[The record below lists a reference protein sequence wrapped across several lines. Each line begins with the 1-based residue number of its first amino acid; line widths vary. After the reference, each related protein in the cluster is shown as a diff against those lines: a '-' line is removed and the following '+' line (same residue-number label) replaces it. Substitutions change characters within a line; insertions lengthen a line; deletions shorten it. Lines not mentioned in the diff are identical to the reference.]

1 MNRSELRSPIDDPSC
16 VTDAV
21 LAGANPIAVAI
32 SVKGHD
38 LREARFQSVAMLDRG
53 VLWPLHYGSL
63 FGGSAMDENQVK
75 GGSGPALAAHSKD
88 ASAPGTTSASS
99 ATGNDAR
106 GSSSARE
113 TVSSVSGQAREAAGR
128 MGASVSDAAG
138 RAGQTLSEQGSR
150 AADQS
155 AALVRE
161 QPFMALALTGAAC
174 LIIGILLGR
183 R

>member
-1 MNRSELRSPIDDPSC
+1 
-16 VTDAV
+16 
-21 LAGANPIAVAI
+21 
-32 SVKGHD
+32 
-38 LREARFQSVAMLDRG
+38 
-53 VLWPLHYGSL
+53 
-63 FGGSAMDENQVK
+63 
-75 GGSGPALAAHSKD
+75 
-88 ASAPGTTSASS
+88 
-99 ATGNDAR
+99 
-106 GSSSARE
+106 
-113 TVSSVSGQAREAAGR
+113 

>member
-1 MNRSELRSPIDDPSC
+1 MS
-16 VTDAV
+16 
-21 LAGANPIAVAI
+21 
-32 SVKGHD
+32 
-38 LREARFQSVAMLDRG
+38 EARFQPVAMLDRG
-53 VLWPLHYGSL
+53 GLWPLHYGSL

-106 GSSSARE
+106 GSSSAGE
-113 TVSSVSGQAREAAGR
+113 TVSSLSGQAREAAGR

>member
-1 MNRSELRSPIDDPSC
+1 MRIRSK
-16 VTDAV
+16 
-21 LAGANPIAVAI
+21 VAQDRRWQLT
-32 SVKGHD
+32 VRMPP
-38 LREARFQSVAMLDRG
+38 LPARHRRPVRLEMMHVGRA
-53 VLWPLHYGSL
+53 
-63 FGGSAMDENQVK
+63 
-75 GGSGPALAAHSKD
+75 
-88 ASAPGTTSASS
+88 APG
-99 ATGNDAR
+99 
-106 GSSSARE
+106 E
-113 TVSSVSGQAREAAGR
+113 TVSSLSGQAREAAGR

>member
-1 MNRSELRSPIDDPSC
+1 
-16 VTDAV
+16 
-21 LAGANPIAVAI
+21 
-32 SVKGHD
+32 
-38 LREARFQSVAMLDRG
+38 
-53 VLWPLHYGSL
+53 
-63 FGGSAMDENQVK
+63 MDENQVK

-88 ASAPGTTSASS
+88 ASAPGTTSASG

-113 TVSSVSGQAREAAGR
+113 AVSSLSGQAREAAGR